1 MVTLEQIR
9 QLDARVRRAIE
20 VIGKLRD
27 ENYTLKNRL
36 AEYQDRIEEL
46 EVLIANFKEDQS
58 EIEQGIV
65 HVISELEHLEDG
77 PAAAKA
83 ATPAAK
89 AASPEAPA
97 APSRSRAQHDGT
109 AAPRT
114 RPPTEARPA
123 DPVAPAPS
131 QEQGADET
139 DSSNPES
146 ELDIF

>member
-20 VIGKLRD
+20 LISKLRE

-46 EVLIANFKEDQS
+46 EVLISNFKEDQS

-65 HVISELEHLEDG
+65 SVISELDHLDEG
-77 PAAAKA
+77 PKAAPAAARPSPVEA
-83 ATPAAK
+83 QTPAARPREQRTH
-89 AASPEAPA
+89 SGGTAPA
-97 APSRSRAQHDGT
+97 APH
-109 AAPRT
+109 PR
-114 RPPTEARPA
+114 PTA
-123 DPVAPAPS
+123 DPHPTGNAAQNKD
-131 QEQGADET
+131 QEAEDAE
-139 DSSNPES
+139 SAKPEA